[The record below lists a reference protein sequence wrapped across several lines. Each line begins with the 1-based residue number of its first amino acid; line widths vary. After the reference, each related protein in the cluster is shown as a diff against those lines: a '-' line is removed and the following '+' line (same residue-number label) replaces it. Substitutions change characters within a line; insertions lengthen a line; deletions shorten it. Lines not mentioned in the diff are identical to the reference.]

1 MGEKIAI
8 ISNSYLSLYGICA
21 TTILYRSL
29 INYGIQS
36 GYYIPNRFKEGYGLN
51 EDIVENAYQKGYSL
65 IITVDN
71 GVKSFEAIEYAKNK
85 GIDVIVSDH
94 HDYDEKIECT
104 CFLHSFEMGEDYKYY
119 SGAAI
124 ALGIARAL
132 KMACKDDVVLACI
145 ALLADVMQLKK
156 ETRIIVKYG
165 IKYLNEGC
173 CLPIQCLPLQ
183 KIKNWNEEVIAF
195 QVIPK
200 INCMGRL
207 ADRANVN
214 TMVRYLLCDNYATI
228 NDFAKQVSKLNDDR
242 KTLSNEMYQKAKSLV
257 KDEYGFQLLFDDSFH
272 EGIVGLV
279 ANRLCQE
286 YQKPVMVASI
296 HHNCFKGSIRSDG
309 SIDLRD
315 FFNDFKDNLE
325 TYGGHEKAAGIS
337 LLRSNKQKI
346 QDFVNN
352 KMKMNNYHYE
362 ASYDVIDM
370 DINSLTINDVI
381 SLDELRPYGE
391 GFDEPLFIFRNVEVK
406 SCKAMGK
413 DMHTKWVIND
423 EIEAILFNSKAFLD
437 HRNDVKYQF
446 IANLSINEFRGVKK
460 ISLKVKEYQLL

>member
-21 TTILYRSL
+21 TTILYRAL
-29 INYGIQS
+29 LNLKLKC
-36 GYYIPNRFKEGYGLN
+36 GYYIPNRFNEGYGLH
-51 EDIVENAYQKGYSL
+51 VETVEKAYQKGYSL

-71 GVKSFEAIEYAKNK
+71 GVKAFEGLKKAKEL

-94 HDYDEKIECT
+94 HDYDEKVDCS

-124 ALGIARAL
+124 ALSIARAL
-132 KMACKDDVVLACI
+132 KVATKDDVVLACI

-156 ETRIIVKYG
+156 ETRVIVKYG

-183 KIKNWNEEVIAF
+183 KIKVWNEEVIAF

-207 ADRANVN
+207 ADRSNVN
-214 TMVRYLLCDNYATI
+214 TMVRYLLCNDYATI
-228 NDFAKQVSKLNDDR
+228 NDFAKQVAKLNDDR
-242 KTLSNEMYQKAKSLV
+242 KLLSNEMYQKAKSLV

-286 YQKPVMVASI
+286 YQKPVMVASV
-296 HHNCFKGSIRSDG
+296 HQNCFKGSIRSDG
-309 SIDLRD
+309 SIDLRN
-315 FFNDFKDNLE
+315 FFDDFKDNLE
-325 TYGGHEKAAGIS
+325 AYGGHEKAAGIS
-337 LLRSNKQKI
+337 ITIDNKQKI
-346 QDFVNN
+346 QDYVNS
-352 KMKMNNYHYE
+352 KMINGNYHYV
-362 ASYDVIDM
+362 ASYDVIDL
-370 DINSLTINDVI
+370 DINKLSIEDVM

-391 GFDEPLFIFRNVEVK
+391 GFSEPLFIFRNVEVK
-406 SCKAMGK
+406 TCKAMGQNA
-413 DMHTKWVIND
+413 HTKWNINNQ
-423 EIEAILFNSKAFLD
+423 IEAILFNSKAFLD
-437 HRNDVKYQF
+437 HRDDAKYTF
-446 IANLSINEFRGVKK
+446 IGNISINEFRGVKK
-460 ISLKVKEYQLL
+460 ISIKVKEYQFL